1 MLASSPNSQQAAET
15 LSNTASV
22 QTCEK
27 KKKENLDDGVSEH
40 GPT

>member
-22 QTCEK
+22 RAREK
-27 KKKENLDDGVSEH
+27 KKKENLELLG
-40 GPT
+40 